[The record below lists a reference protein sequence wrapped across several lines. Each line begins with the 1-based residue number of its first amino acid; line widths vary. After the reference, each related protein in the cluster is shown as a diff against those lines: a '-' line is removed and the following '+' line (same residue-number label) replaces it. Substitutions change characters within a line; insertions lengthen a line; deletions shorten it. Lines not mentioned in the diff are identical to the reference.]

1 MKNGT
6 AFWARAIYAVVI
18 LLALADVVL
27 LFLSRATPIP
37 RGAAPRAVGEA
48 WGLLL
53 LLIFA
58 TMGVLIVTRRPG
70 NVIGWTF
77 VAAGIGLA
85 VGPTFGHQ
93 YAIYSIL
100 TNPGVL
106 PGGQWAAWLGNSIT
120 VPALYPAFAALL
132 LLFPDGRLLSSRWRP
147 VAWLVVGWIAAISIG
162 NFSAPLEGPLGVPSP
177 IRPAGAVLQVMTA
190 IGDHAWPVSL
200 VVIPAAVASV
210 VVRFRQAKGEQRQQ
224 LKWLVSAAALLA
236 TGVLATGLVPILE
249 EVTGWIAAAPGQSL
263 AVVAGGVALL
273 GLTSLP
279 VAAGLA
285 ILQYRLYEIDRIISR
300 TVAYAVLSVLLGLS
314 YLTAVLVL
322 GRVLDL
328 GKSRS
333 SVVVAGSTLAVAA
346 LFQPLR
352 KRVQAAVDRRFNRR
366 RYDSDRTADAFSIR
380 LREELDLQTLNT
392 ELLTVVNETLQPV
405 SVSMWLRPS
414 TGRGNNDSDVGDH
427 RGPHGRITA
436 TAGSSQ
442 EYQFDTNPHSVHNS
456 PRRLTTEVPDI

>member
-1 MKNGT
+1 
-6 AFWARAIYAVVI
+6 
-18 LLALADVVL
+18 
-27 LFLSRATPIP
+27 
-37 RGAAPRAVGEA
+37 
-48 WGLLL
+48 
-53 LLIFA
+53 
-58 TMGVLIVTRRPG
+58 
-70 NVIGWTF
+70 
-77 VAAGIGLA
+77 
-85 VGPTFGHQ
+85 
-93 YAIYSIL
+93 
-100 TNPGVL
+100 
-106 PGGQWAAWLGNSIT
+106 
-120 VPALYPAFAALL
+120 
-132 LLFPDGRLLSSRWRP
+132 
-147 VAWLVVGWIAAISIG
+147 
-162 NFSAPLEGPLGVPSP
+162 
-177 IRPAGAVLQVMTA
+177 MTA
-190 IGDHAWPVSL
+190 IGDHAWPVGL

-210 VVRFRQAKGEQRQQ
+210 VVRFRRAKGEERQQ
-224 LKWLVSAAALLA
+224 LKWLASAAALLA
-236 TGVLATGLVPILE
+236 TGVLATALVPILE
-249 EVTGWIAAAPGQSL
+249 EVTGWIAAAPEQSL

-300 TVAYAVLSVLLGLS
+300 TLAYAVLSVLLGLS

-352 KRVQAAVDRRFNRR
+352 QRVQAAVDRRFNRR

-414 TGRGNNDSDVGDH
+414 SGRGNNDSDVGDR
-427 RGPHGRITA
+427 RGPHGRIIGTA
-436 TAGSSQ
+436 SS
-442 EYQFDTNPHSVHNS
+442 S
-456 PRRLTTEVPDI
+456 RI